1 MACTADK
8 IVASPFAVLGS
19 IGVISQS
26 PNVYERLKK
35 EGIAFNTITA
45 GKVRNMYTYVV
56 CVFLFVCVCFF
67 FPPFF
72 CVLMS
77 KHPHYLKN
85 ANNRNQKPLITTRAT
100 LIHPNKQYKRTLTP
114 FKEATA
120 EDIQKS
126 KEDVEQILVLFK
138 DFVQNQ
144 RCVRV
149 CVIMLLVHIE

>member
-67 FPPFF
+67 SLLFF
-72 CVLMS
+72 AFLCQ
-77 KHPHYLKN
+77 N
-85 ANNRNQKPLITTRAT
+85 T
-100 LIHPNKQYKRTLTP
+100 LI
-114 FKEATA
+114 
-120 EDIQKS
+120 I
-126 KEDVEQILVLFK
+126 
-138 DFVQNQ
+138 
-144 RCVRV
+144 
-149 CVIMLLVHIE
+149 